1 MLKLLLLFVMLTV
14 YSYAENNSSV
24 VVKTET
30 DLNTTTPTKST
41 FPVAISEKKI
51 TTEALHHTY
60 VDVNSSDTN
69 LSNPG
74 NIMDPLYTREN
85 NTMREHNASRADL
98 SDDRNQDI
106 DDALKKLEN
115 YNSAMAE
122 GNVTTRV
129 TPTTTSEESSA
140 DDNSSM
146 ISTKTK
152 LDDVSSLDIA
162 KEQRKQRKQARK
174 QEQQEPKSEVQQR
187 IDTIVVKG
195 AVLQGQIDQLTSEYI
210 SFKLVYGEGSIR
222 IDYADVE
229 ALSTEHEYHIYFD
242 GKETLGYITA
252 IKDHAFLE
260 VKHGE
265 VEELITISKIDRFI
279 ISEKEDTSF
288 ENRMRNQFPYFSGN
302 MDLGIEYEQGSNE
315 KRKLKVAGRLTR
327 IRAVFKTVLDVTYAY
342 EATKTVETTPVLN
355 KHELYS
361 FLEQDYSLSQH
372 DLLIAE
378 VGYDFDVPRYVD
390 NRLYPSLGY
399 GYMIKAEKKKW
410 IQFKV
415 GLGYVYETFLGNEET
430 NRSSSRNQYI
440 SGLFGMDAEY
450 EIDDLA
456 IINRVLFGA
465 HFFYMPGI
473 QDLRD
478 NWLLRY
484 SLTASVPISKTLSLI
499 MVGRQITDDNPSPEI
514 GNNKLT
520 FDMYFRLR
528 F

>member
-1 MLKLLLLFVMLTV
+1 MLKVLLLFVVLTV
-14 YSYAENNSSV
+14 CSYAENNSSV
-24 VVKTET
+24 VVKAEG
-30 DLNTTTPTKST
+30 DLNTTTPNKNTLSVTTGKQNITPST
-41 FPVAISEKKI
+41 LHNTPVDHNGSE
-51 TTEALHHTY
+51 
-60 VDVNSSDTN
+60 TN
-69 LSNPG
+69 PS
-74 NIMDPLYTREN
+74 NIMDPLYNREN
-85 NTMREHNASRADL
+85 NTTRDHNGSRSDL
-98 SDDRNQDI
+98 SPKQNLEI
-106 DDALKKLEN
+106 GKALKNLEN
-115 YNSAMAE
+115 YNSAMTE

-129 TPTTTSEESSA
+129 LPTEVSEKTPD

-152 LDDVSSLDIA
+152 LDDVSNLDIA
-162 KEQRKQRKQARK
+162 KAQRKQRREARK
-174 QEQQEPKSEVQQR
+174 KEQENPESEAYQR

-195 AVLQGQIDQLTSEYI
+195 SVLQGQIDQLTSEYI

-222 IDYADVE
+222 IDYDDVE
-229 ALSTEHEYHIYFD
+229 TLSTEHEYHIYFD

-260 VKHGE
+260 VEHGDIK
-265 VEELITISKIDRFI
+265 ELITISKIDRFI
-279 ISEKEDTSF
+279 VSEKEDTSF

-315 KRKLKVAGRLTR
+315 KRKFKVAGRLTR
-327 IRAVFKTVLDVTYAY
+327 TRAAFKTVLDVTYAY
-342 EATKTVETTPVLN
+342 EATKTVDTEPILN
-355 KHELYS
+355 KHEFYS

-390 NRLYPSLGY
+390 HRLYPSLGY
-399 GYMIKAEKKKW
+399 GYRLQSEKKKW
-410 IQFKV
+410 ILFKV

-430 NRSSSRNQYI
+430 NRSSSHNQYV

-450 EIDDLA
+450 EVDDLP

-484 SLTASVPISKTLSLI
+484 SLTASIPVSKTLSLVMI
-499 MVGRQITDDNPSPEI
+499 GRQITDDNPSPEI

-520 FDMYFRLR
+520 FDMYIRLR

>member
-1 MLKLLLLFVMLTV
+1 MLKIVLLLFMLTG
-14 YSYAENNSSV
+14 YLFAENNSTLET
-24 VVKTET
+24 KTDT
-30 DLNTTTPTKST
+30 DSNTTAVEKRESPSSTTTPPTHQNDL
-41 FPVAISEKKI
+41 A
-51 TTEALHHTY
+51 
-60 VDVNSSDTN
+60 D
-69 LSNPG
+69 
-74 NIMDPLYTREN
+74 
-85 NTMREHNASRADL
+85 EHNASRTDL
-98 SDDRNQDI
+98 SEARNHEI
-106 DDALKKLEN
+106 DNALEKLGT
-115 YNSAMAE
+115 YNSAMSE
-122 GNVTTRV
+122 GNI
-129 TPTTTSEESSA
+129 TTTVSPAVRSEGSK

-152 LDDVSSLDIA
+152 LDDVSNLDIV
-162 KEQRKQRKQARK
+162 KEQRKQRKKARK
-174 QEQQEPKSEVQQR
+174 KEQQNPEETKPQR

-222 IDYADVE
+222 IDYDDVE

-279 ISEKEDTSF
+279 VSEKEDTSF
-288 ENRMRNQFPYFSGN
+288 ENRMRNRFPYFTGN
-302 MDLGIEYEQGSNE
+302 MDIGIEYESGSNE
-315 KRKLKVAGRLTR
+315 KRKFKVAGRLTR
-327 IRAVFKTVLDVTYAY
+327 VRAAFKTVLDMTYAY
-342 EATKTVETTPVLN
+342 EATHTVDTEPVLN
-355 KHELYS
+355 KHEFYS

-378 VGYDFDVPRYVD
+378 IGYDFDVPRYVD

-399 GYMIKAEKKKW
+399 GYKIMVEKKKW

-430 NRSSSRNQYI
+430 NRTSSKNQYA

-450 EIDDLA
+450 EIDEIA

-484 SLTASVPISKTLSLI
+484 SLTASVPISKTLSLVMI
-499 MVGRQITDDNPSPEI
+499 GRQITDDNPSPEI

>member
-1 MLKLLLLFVMLTV
+1 MLKMLLLFVLLTV
-14 YSYAENNSSV
+14 YSYAEYNSSV
-24 VVKTET
+24 VVKQDV
-30 DLNTTTPTKST
+30 DLNTTIAS
-41 FPVAISEKKI
+41 KKI
-51 TTEALHHTY
+51 RQKNIDKTL
-60 VDVNSSDTN
+60 VDLNRSDTN
-69 LSNPG
+69 MSNPS
-74 NIMDPLYTREN
+74 NIMDPIYTSKN
-85 NTMREHNASRADL
+85 NMTREHNTSHKDILDEQNQEADK
-98 SDDRNQDI
+98 
-106 DDALKKLEN
+106 ALKELKN

-122 GNVTTRV
+122 GNVTTV
-129 TPTTTSEESSA
+129 IAPTTHSEDLSV
-140 DDNSSM
+140 DDNNSM

-152 LDDVSSLDIA
+152 LDDVSNLDIA
-162 KEQRKQRKQARK
+162 KEQRKQRKEARK
-174 QEQQEPKSEVQQR
+174 KEHEKPTDKVQQR

-195 AVLQGQIDQLTSEYI
+195 SVLQGQIDQLTSEFI

-222 IDYADVE
+222 IDYADVDT
-229 ALSTEHEYHIYFD
+229 LSTEHEYHIYFD

-252 IKDHAFLE
+252 IKEHAFLE
-260 VKHGE
+260 LKHGE
-265 VEELITISKIDRFI
+265 VEELITISKIDRLI

-288 ENRMRNQFPYFSGN
+288 ENRMRNKFPYFSGN
-302 MDLGIEYEQGSNE
+302 MDLGLEYESGSNK

-327 IRAVFKTVLDVTYAY
+327 MRASFKTVLDVNYAY
-342 EATKTVETTPVLN
+342 EETKTVDTVSVLN

-361 FLEQDYSLSQH
+361 FLEQDYSLSEH

-378 VGYDFDVPRYVD
+378 IGYDFDVPRYVD

-399 GYMIKAEKKKW
+399 GYKIMSEKKQW

-430 NRSSSRNQYI
+430 NRSSSRNHYV
-440 SGLFGMDAEY
+440 SGLLGMDAEY

-456 IINRVLFGA
+456 IINRVLLGA

-473 QDLRD
+473 QNPRE

-484 SLTASVPISKTLSLI
+484 ALTASVPISKMLSLV

>member
-1 MLKLLLLFVMLTV
+1 MLKVLLFLVMLMFR
-14 YSYAENNSSV
+14 SYAGNNNSALV
-24 VVKTET
+24 GTDE
-30 DLNTTTPTKST
+30 DLNKTY
-41 FPVAISEKKI
+41 E
-51 TTEALHHTY
+51 HHQ
-60 VDVNSSDTN
+60 D
-69 LSNPG
+69 L
-74 NIMDPLYTREN
+74 N
-85 NTMREHNASRADL
+85 NTLDQLEH
-98 SDDRNQDI
+98 
-106 DDALKKLEN
+106 
-115 YNSAMAE
+115 YNHAIAE
-122 GNVTTRV
+122 GNVTTAE
-129 TPTTTSEESSA
+129 TPTDAPVKTV
-140 DDNSSM
+140 DNNSSM

-152 LDDVSSLDIA
+152 LDNVSNLDIA
-162 KEQRKQRKQARK
+162 KEQRKQRQEARK
-174 QEQQEPKSEVQQR
+174 KEHEEPTSEVQHR

-195 AVLQGQIDQLTSEYI
+195 SVLQGQIDQLTSEYI
-210 SFKLVYGEGSIR
+210 SFKLEYGEGSIR

-265 VEELITISKIDRFI
+265 IKELITISKIDRFI

-288 ENRMRNQFPYFSGN
+288 ENRMRNKFPYFSGN
-302 MDLGIEYEQGSNE
+302 MDIGIEYESGSNQ

-327 IRAVFKTVLDVTYAY
+327 IRSVYKTVLDVTYAY
-342 EATKTVETTPVLN
+342 ESTKTVDTTSVLN

-361 FLEQDYSLSQH
+361 FLEQDYSLSEH

-399 GYMIKAEKKKW
+399 GYRIQSEKKKW

-415 GLGYVYETFLGNEET
+415 GLGYVYETFLANADT
-430 NRSSSRNQYI
+430 NRSSSYNQYV
-440 SGLFGMDAEY
+440 SGLFGLDAEY
-450 EIDDLA
+450 EIDEIA
-456 IINRVLFGA
+456 IINRILFGA

-473 QDLRD
+473 KDLKE

-484 SLTASVPISKTLSLI
+484 SVTASVPISKTLSLVMI
-499 MVGRQITDDNPSPEI
+499 GRQITDDNPSSEI